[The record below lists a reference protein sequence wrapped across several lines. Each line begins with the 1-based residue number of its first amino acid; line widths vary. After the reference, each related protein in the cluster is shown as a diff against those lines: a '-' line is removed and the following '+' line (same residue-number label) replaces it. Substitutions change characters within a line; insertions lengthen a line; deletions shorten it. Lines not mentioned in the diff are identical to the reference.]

1 MFDKKR
7 AIKEIVSNKVAF
19 SSAALFGHICAIIIC
34 ISGIAFAGR
43 ISIIDII

>member
-1 MFDKKR
+1 MFGMESAVKMNEGR
-7 AIKEIVSNKVAF
+7 TSALVF
-19 SSAALFGHICAIIIC
+19 SALFGRISAIIIS